1 MHLEWSR
8 EGRVATVAIRR
19 RLDAMSVTNYCCKSQ
34 DCSVNSARN
43 FVTKTSVNTNI
54 QCAPIL
60 VAFVKFGLFY
70 CFRSTV
76 QMLFIRV
83 WLCRERKLAESSA
96 PLFRSTKSI
105 FVFAALRCPHHGERR
120 ENKGSIGVRVYN
132 FGVLYQGVR
141 FTQMRL
147 LEAFALKECSHDVCL
162 TQYVKAAAETHR
174 YSRLFLE
181 VMSTAVSDN
190 MLKLTKK
197 NMRRFIS

>member
-1 MHLEWSR
+1 MSVWCVELVRLGIGEKAFYRTVPMHLEWSR

-43 FVTKTSVNTNI
+43 FVTKTSVNSNI

-96 PLFRSTKSI
+96 PLFRSTK
-105 FVFAALRCPHHGERR
+105 VFSYSQLFAVHITVNSEKIKGALG
-120 ENKGSIGVRVYN
+120 
-132 FGVLYQGVR
+132 
-141 FTQMRL
+141 
-147 LEAFALKECSHDVCL
+147 
-162 TQYVKAAAETHR
+162 
-174 YSRLFLE
+174 
-181 VMSTAVSDN
+181 
-190 MLKLTKK
+190 
-197 NMRRFIS
+197 